1 MNNFEFYNPTKIIFG
16 RGAENQ
22 VGAEVKKYSGN
33 ILFVHYGNGVIE
45 KMGLY
50 DRIINSL
57 KKESIKVTELK
68 GVKPNPVL
76 SLVHE
81 GIRVCREKKIDF
93 VLAVGG
99 GSVIDTA
106 KSIAVGVPYEGEV
119 WDFYVEKSVPQKA
132 LPVGIVLTIPAAGSE
147 VSEGSVIIKEDIM
160 YKTHLNNV
168 HQRAKFAILD
178 PELTM
183 SLPAY
188 QTACGG
194 ADIMAH
200 VIERYMTQVRNVEL
214 TDRLCEGTLKAV
226 IDNLPIALREPG
238 NYEARAEIMWAGSVA
253 HNSLLDTG
261 RVGDWASHMIEHELH
276 AFKDIPHG
284 AGLTIILP
292 AWMKYVYQAGLA
304 KFVQFAVRVWDVEQD
319 FDHPEKTAL
328 AGIEKYMAFNKSI
341 GLPSTLREIGIG
353 EKDFQRIAE
362 RTRKYDKDTVGY
374 FVKLT
379 NEDIVKLLE
388 LCKG

>member
-22 VGAEVKKYSGN
+22 VGAEVKKYSSN
-33 ILFVHYGNGVIE
+33 ILFVHYGDGVIE
-45 KMGLY
+45 KLGLY
-50 DRIINSL
+50 GRIVASL
-57 KKESIKVTELK
+57 KKEGVSFTELK

-81 GIRVCREKKIDF
+81 GIRVCRAKKLDF

-106 KSIAVGVPYEGEV
+106 KSIAVGVPYDGDV
-119 WDFYVEKSVPQKA
+119 WDFYMEKGVPQKA
-132 LPVGIVLTIPAAGSE
+132 LPVGVVLTIPAAGSE
-147 VSEGSVIIKEDIM
+147 VSPDSVIIKEDIN
-160 YKTHLNNV
+160 YKTHLTTIL
-168 HQRAKFAILD
+168 QRAKFSILD
-178 PELTM
+178 PEVTLT
-183 SLPAY
+183 LPRY

-200 VIERYMTQVRNVEL
+200 VIERYMTQVKNVAL

-226 IDNLPIALREPG
+226 IDTLPIVLKDPG
-238 NYEARAEIMWAGSVA
+238 NYDARAEIMWAGSVA

-261 RVGDWASHMIEHELH
+261 RLGDWASHMIEHELH
-276 AFKDIPHG
+276 TYKDIAHG
-284 AGLTIILP
+284 AGLTIVMP
-292 AWMKYVYQAGLA
+292 AWMKYVYKAGLE
-304 KFVQFAVRVWDVEQD
+304 KFVQFAVRVWNVEQD

-328 AGIEKYMAFNKSI
+328 AGIERYVEFNRSL
-341 GLPSTLREIGIG
+341 GLPSTLNEIGIT
-353 EKDFQRIAE
+353 EAQFARIAE
-362 RTRKYDKDTVGY
+362 RTRKSEKDTVGW

-379 NEDIVKLLE
+379 NADIVNVLKL
-388 LCKG
+388 CA